1 MHYMK
6 YATASLKSIHVNTKH
21 RFAQQHALNLY
32 RKDALYSFIPKNACS
47 TMRLSVAMANGFIK
61 NKRDY
66 NWIHQ
71 NNGTFS
77 AELRDLV
84 RCQYAFV
91 ILRDPFSRLVSAY
104 LDKIVGRDL
113 DLWSYVDL
121 HDRSIKPEAVT
132 FEFFVRSLL
141 DTDIRDGNIHWRPQQ
156 DFLVFDNYDDY
167 FSIENL
173 SSASRTLKEK
183 IDLKVV
189 DARPLTA
196 HQTSGYKP
204 LKEESPFSLSPIK
217 LFEMKNAGY
226 LPRPKDMFN
235 VELIEIVAEV
245 YSGDI
250 ALYKQKITDAKSPL
264 YKKLLKQK

>member
-61 NKRDY
+61 HKRDY

-104 LDKIVGRDL
+104 LDKIV
-113 DLWSYVDL
+113 YIN
-121 HDRSIKPEAVT
+121 HTE
-132 FEFFVRSLL
+132 
-141 DTDIRDGNIHWRPQQ
+141 
-156 DFLVFDNYDDY
+156 
-167 FSIENL
+167 
-173 SSASRTLKEK
+173 
-183 IDLKVV
+183 
-189 DARPLTA
+189 
-196 HQTSGYKP
+196 
-204 LKEESPFSLSPIK
+204 
-217 LFEMKNAGY
+217 
-226 LPRPKDMFN
+226 
-235 VELIEIVAEV
+235 
-245 YSGDI
+245 
-250 ALYKQKITDAKSPL
+250 
-264 YKKLLKQK
+264 